1 MLPCHYMYITPK
13 QTSHSCFTISW
24 ESWDDEY
31 CEVAV
36 DMACKLT
43 TTLAYSSELICSGKL
58 APVEQAHYCGP
69 QERDP

>member
-43 TTLAYSSELICSGKL
+43 TTPGYSSELIYSWEVGASGASSL
-58 APVEQAHYCGP
+58 LRAAGT
-69 QERDP
+69 